1 MSLDVCVGGEDVI
14 KVEEDDS
21 CVVGGNVS
29 SGPGDGI

>member
-1 MSLDVCVGGEDVI
+1 MGGEDVI

-29 SGPGDGI
+29 FGPGDGI